1 MKARCIKSKDAHWG
15 SILTIGKWYDI
26 QDKVRKS
33 DITLITDNDNYFKYT
48 GMISSSISWVRK
60 GYTQE
65 TLKEV
70 IPGYLT
76 MKERDD
82 RYTIGIEITF
92 FCLTTD
98 DGHTAAYCILSK
110 KELLDKYGSC
120 KFSTTVYFFED
131 YFETLEEVRDKK
143 LNEIIS

>member
-1 MKARCIKSKDAHWG
+1 
-15 SILTIGKWYDI
+15 
-26 QDKVRKS
+26 
-33 DITLITDNDNYFKYT
+33 
-48 GMISSSISWVRK
+48 MISSSISWVRK